1 MSYMVMQRYTTAI
14 REGYAARP
22 DVAEQHARAAM
33 VRAWIE
39 SLAISPA
46 LRAEL
51 IEPIQAIE
59 DAFGDLLR
67 SPATYAGG

>member
-14 REGYAARP
+14 REGYAGRT
-22 DVAEQHARAAM
+22 DVAAQQARAAEF
-33 VRAWIE
+33 RAWIE
-39 SLAISPA
+39 SLTISPA

-51 IEPIQAIE
+51 VEPIKAIE
-59 DAFGDLLR
+59 DAFGDLRR

>member
-14 REGYAARP
+14 REAYAGRS
-22 DVAEQHARAAM
+22 DVAAQRAHATEA
-33 VRAWIE
+33 RAWIE
-39 SLAISPA
+39 SLAISPN

-51 IEPIQAIE
+51 VEPIRAIE

-67 SPATYAGG
+67 SPATYARG